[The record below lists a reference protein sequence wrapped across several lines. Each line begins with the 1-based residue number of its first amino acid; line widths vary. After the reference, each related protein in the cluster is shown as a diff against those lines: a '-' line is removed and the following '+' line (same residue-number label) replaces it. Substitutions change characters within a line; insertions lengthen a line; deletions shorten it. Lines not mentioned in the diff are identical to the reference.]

1 MGEVCSGGMIEREK
15 LRERIWEESKRV
27 WEIATPAILGSVC
40 QFSIDV
46 VTSAFVGHLGEI
58 ELAAVSVVQ
67 NVLEGFVYGI
77 MLGMGSALETLCGQA
92 VGAGQYNML
101 GIYMQRSWIITFVTA
116 LILTPVYI
124 FSSPILIL
132 IRQDKQISNL
142 AQKYSRWVI
151 PQLFAYA
158 VNFPIQ
164 KFLQS
169 QIRVWVMTII
179 AMVTLG
185 VHVLLNWI
193 FVIKFGHGLFG
204 AAMAANISWWIM
216 VIAQII
222 YVVSGYFPEAWT
234 GFSMM
239 AFKSL
244 ASFVKLSLASAV
256 MLCLEL
262 WYYTA
267 IILIVGGLKNPTI
280 AVDAVSICM
289 NVQLWT
295 LMVAL
300 GFNVSVSVRVSIELG
315 AGNPKAA
322 KFSVVVN
329 TLTSTVLGI
338 LFTIAI
344 LIAKNDFP
352 SIFTKDP
359 IVKSETS
366 KLGYFLAA
374 TIFLNSIQPVLHGV
388 AVGAGWQFPVALINL
403 GCYYIV
409 GIPIGA
415 ILGYVFD
422 VGVKGVW
429 TGMLIGGV
437 LQTIILLWFI
447 NRKNWTK
454 EALQAEE
461 RVRTWGGAPA
471 PELEQG
477 SINTTK
483 QDQEM
488 QIKSLENIHEK
499 SKETIIVNNGA
510 E

>member
-1 MGEVCSGGMIEREK
+1 MAIMDERNKLGER
-15 LRERIWEESKRV
+15 LWEESKKV
-27 WEIATPAILGSVC
+27 WEIATPAILGAVC
-40 QFSIDV
+40 QFSLGF

-58 ELAAVSVVQ
+58 ELAAVSVVD
-67 NVLEGFVYGI
+67 NVIEGFAYGI

-92 VGAGQYNML
+92 VGAGQFNML
-101 GIYMQRSWIITFVTA
+101 GIYMQRSWIITFVSA

-124 FSSPILIL
+124 FSSPILRL
-132 IRQDKQISNL
+132 IHQDKQISDL
-142 AQKYSRWVI
+142 AQKYSRWSI
-151 PQLFAYA
+151 PHLFAYA

-169 QIRVWVMTII
+169 QIKVWVMTII
-179 AMVTLG
+179 AMATLG
-185 VHVLLNWI
+185 IHALLNWI
-193 FVIKFGHGLFG
+193 LITKLGHGLFG

-216 VIAQII
+216 VLAQMV

-234 GFSMM
+234 GFSML
-239 AFKSL
+239 AFRSL

-267 IILIVGGLKNPTI
+267 VILIVGGLKNPTI
-280 AVDAVSICM
+280 AVDAVSICT

-300 GFNVSVSVRVSIELG
+300 GFNVAVSVRVSIELG

-322 KFSVVVN
+322 KFSVVVT
-329 TLTSTVLGI
+329 TLTSMVLGV

-352 SIFTKDP
+352 AIFTKKP

-388 AVGAGWQFPVALINL
+388 AVGAGWQFMVALINV

-409 GIPIGA
+409 GLPVGA

-422 VGVKGVW
+422 IGVKGVW
-429 TGMLIGGV
+429 TGMLVGGL
-437 LQTIILLWFI
+437 LQTIILLWFVK
-447 NRKNWTK
+447 RKNWSK
-454 EALQAEE
+454 EALKAEE
-461 RVRTWGGAPA
+461 RVRTWGGASA
-471 PELEQG
+471 PGLEQAT
-477 SINTTK
+477 INSTK
-483 QDQEM
+483 QDHEM
-488 QIKSLENIHEK
+488 QLKSPEVHEINERNHNR
-499 SKETIIVNNGA
+499 SNVTE
-510 E
+510 